1 MSKKTHYIYD
11 KQSCTFVPVQYNR
24 LEVSLFSASLWIL
37 NGFIL
42 AGTILA
48 ILSSFYGTPA
58 ELALKAEN
66 QTLLRQ
72 LTQTRE
78 EIQRLESRM
87 DKMAELDNEMYRSIL
102 GLEPIP
108 EEARN
113 AGIGGS
119 RIYEEFDFYSA
130 ETSDILLW
138 INSTI
143 DNLDRRIEIQN
154 MSFEE
159 IKAYYNENTERMK
172 HIPVIK
178 PVDNIVISAYGMR
191 DHPVFGYKRMH
202 EGVDFRSE
210 IGSPVYSTGD
220 GTIRLAATRG
230 TYGRMISIDHGFGFE
245 SRYAH
250 LSGYAEGIR
259 SGKNVKRGDLIGFT
273 GKSGVVSGP
282 HLHYEILLNGTN
294 VNPLQYLF
302 ADITPEEFK
311 LYQELMETEHA
322 SLD

>member
-11 KQSCTFVPVQYNR
+11 KQSCTFIPVQYNR

-42 AGTILA
+42 AGTLLA
-48 ILSSFYGTPA
+48 ILSSQYGTPA

-66 QTLLRQ
+66 QTLLEQ
-72 LTQTRE
+72 LTLTKD
-78 EIQRLESRM
+78 EIQILEQRM
-87 DKMAELDNEMYRSIL
+87 DEISKVDNEMYRSIL
-102 GLEPIP
+102 GLEMIP
-108 EEARN
+108 QEARN
-113 AGIGGS
+113 AGTGGTRS
-119 RIYEEFDFYSA
+119 YEEFDFYSA

-143 DNLDRRIEIQN
+143 DNLDRRIDIQKN
-154 MSFEE
+154 SFEE
-159 IKAYYNENTERMK
+159 IKAYYNENAERLK
-172 HIPVIK
+172 HIPAIK
-178 PVDNIVISAYGMR
+178 PVDNILISAYGMR

-210 IGSPVYSTGD
+210 VGSRVYATGD
-220 GTIRLAATRG
+220 GVIQFAASRG

-250 LSGYAEGIR
+250 LSGYAEGIKR
-259 SGKNVKRGDLIGFT
+259 GKKIKRGDLIGYT

-282 HLHYEILLNGTN
+282 HLHYEILLNGSN

-302 ADITPEEFK
+302 ADITPDEYM
-311 LYQELMETEHA
+311 LYQELNDTDHA